1 MWRCACSAFHK
12 LKSDF
17 CCCCICWHRCWN
29 TNKKKTVLL
38 ANDVRGARNKS
49 WIHDHFA
56 HFYFHVDS
64 KQWTMFRVIR
74 LSSSHVIRYNADCIF
89 AFIYYILISFESAF
103 CCWQHDNQRHLY
115 RRHCTAA
122 VALVIFNCMELVLDC
137 IQLKRKSSTWNWNLR
152 ATYERRLSVVV
163 ATRKQFSREWAM
175 SVYCI
180 YIEHALQRW
189 SRR

>member
-1 MWRCACSAFHK
+1 MHCIRFLYVALCMHAAFHK

-115 RRHCTAA
+115 IAD
-122 VALVIFNCMELVLDC
+122 IVL
-137 IQLKRKSSTWNWNLR
+137 LLLRLWYSTVWNWYWIAFN
-152 ATYERRLSVVV
+152 
-163 ATRKQFSREWAM
+163 
-175 SVYCI
+175 
-180 YIEHALQRW
+180 
-189 SRR
+189 